1 MKLSTKGDL
10 QCKHCGFTKSKL
22 DLYCYFACDGYWS
35 DLRHIAPNQAVPALV
50 QHCPKCNR
58 YYYISAEGV
67 EIFNTSDY
75 NWIEPVDYDAI
86 LPSVSEYDKF
96 DLDIIVEYN
105 QRLRLMWAYNDK
117 FYRESSS
124 SEPTEYDKTIAKN
137 NLLRLAEI
145 SKSNPYI
152 IIECLR
158 EAQMYEESINIA
170 TEISSEGV
178 TRDLINRVVSFAKQN
193 DSKPFPIELEGLF
206 YDTII

>member
-1 MKLSTKGDL
+1 M
-10 QCKHCGFTKSKL
+10 
-22 DLYCYFACDGYWS
+22 
-35 DLRHIAPNQAVPALV
+35 
-50 QHCPKCNR
+50 
-58 YYYISAEGV
+58 
-67 EIFNTSDY
+67 FNTGDY

-96 DLDIIVEYN
+96 DWDIILEYN

-117 FYRESSS
+117 FYRDSLSP
-124 SEPTEYDKTIAKN
+124 EPTEYDKSIAKN

-145 SKSNPYI
+145 SKGNPYI
-152 IIECLR
+152 VLECLR
-158 EAQMYEESINIA
+158 EAQMYEECINIA

-206 YDTII
+206 YYK